1 MFPIPFQLPLH
12 RSSSNNATA
21 QLLTGTIKNEIQI
34 SEDLNPQITPGQII
48 VQSELESEQENGTI
62 TLTPVSQSPNQQ
74 IRSQTASNSSMAIQ
88 SCAICGDK
96 ATGKHYGAPSCDG
109 CKGFFRR
116 SVRRKHSY
124 TCRFSRQCEINKEA
138 RNTCRFCR
146 LRKCFKA
153 GMKREAVQT
162 ERDRISRRPP
172 RGSKIMNPEDDLSME
187 ILRRAEKLATETYPE
202 TLREHN
208 KIQNAARED
217 VIDGIKRQLL
227 FLVEWAKCIPAF
239 ASLSVDDQVSLL
251 RARSAEHL
259 ILGCAQRSYQYA
271 SYQATT
277 VLLSNNTVIQR
288 NSPST
293 DADMSAIAARILDQ
307 ICEPMRDIN
316 IDPTEIIALKAIM
329 FFDHTASQL
338 SNVKKVKRIRN
349 QIICNLED
357 YVADNCQYT
366 GRGRLGEIL
375 CLIPTLQSISG
386 ELVDVI
392 QFSKMLGYADVDA
405 LIQEMLL
412 NRDIGGSKTVLR
424 EIDHPVQVTQT
435 IQLNPFQLKPN
446 DQQQQYIQTSSMH
459 DAKIDVSPEFY
470 QPQIMMNEL
479 DQHDQQQQQ
488 HQHSSSGQAKTE
500 AE

>member
-1 MFPIPFQLPLH
+1 MGNAKQRISPRVILGTKALFYSHAMFPIPFQLPLH

-21 QLLTGTIKNEIQI
+21 QLLT
-34 SEDLNPQITPGQII
+34 DLNPQITPGQII

-202 TLREHN
+202 TL
-208 KIQNAARED
+208 
-217 VIDGIKRQLL
+217 
-227 FLVEWAKCIPAF
+227 
-239 ASLSVDDQVSLL
+239 
-251 RARSAEHL
+251 
-259 ILGCAQRSYQYA
+259 
-271 SYQATT
+271 
-277 VLLSNNTVIQR
+277 
-288 NSPST
+288 
-293 DADMSAIAARILDQ
+293 
-307 ICEPMRDIN
+307 
-316 IDPTEIIALKAIM
+316 
-329 FFDHTASQL
+329 
-338 SNVKKVKRIRN
+338 
-349 QIICNLED
+349 
-357 YVADNCQYT
+357 
-366 GRGRLGEIL
+366 
-375 CLIPTLQSISG
+375 
-386 ELVDVI
+386 
-392 QFSKMLGYADVDA
+392 
-405 LIQEMLL
+405 
-412 NRDIGGSKTVLR
+412 
-424 EIDHPVQVTQT
+424 
-435 IQLNPFQLKPN
+435 
-446 DQQQQYIQTSSMH
+446 
-459 DAKIDVSPEFY
+459 
-470 QPQIMMNEL
+470 
-479 DQHDQQQQQ
+479 
-488 HQHSSSGQAKTE
+488 
-500 AE
+500 